1 MLQLARI
8 DYGVC
13 SNDKVMLAHG
23 FDALPQLQVNETIMD
38 YVDAFKC
45 IYNNYLR

>member
-1 MLQLARI
+1 MLQQARI
-8 DYGVC
+8 DYTVC

-23 FDALPQLQVNETIMD
+23 FDTLPQLQVNETIMD
-38 YVDAFKC
+38 YVDAFKW

>member
-1 MLQLARI
+1 MLQQARI
-8 DYGVC
+8 DYNVC

-38 YVDAFKC
+38 YVDAFKW